1 MSDVHLE
8 INLALFGDILEAELF
23 QDNFCASDEAATYV
37 VNKIIY
43 PRKGNMRHSLQVL
56 QLASETKEHKK
67 FSHIALERALRNN
80 NFKMEPV
87 TNLREIEERVPSV
100 FIVYCKLNS
109 SFTSLKYTNTNEND
123 NHVVLIRNGMI
134 LCPFL
139 RDKGRPVKLSVRK
152 HLFFSSDTAGLN
164 NTRNSYIKDVVAAFK
179 IFSHIETA

>member
-8 INLALFGDILEAELF
+8 IDLALFGDMLETELF
-23 QDNFCASDEAATYV
+23 QDFYASDEAATYV
-37 VNKIIY
+37 INKIIY
-43 PRKGNMRHSLQVL
+43 PRKGNMRQSLQVL
-56 QLASETKEHKK
+56 QLASDTKEHKK
-67 FSHIALERALRNN
+67 FSHITLERALRNN

-100 FIVYCKLNS
+100 FIVYCKLNT

-139 RDKGRPVKLSVRK
+139 RDNGRPIKLSVRK
-152 HLFFSSDTAGLN
+152 HLSFSSDKAGLN
-164 NTRNSYIKDVVAAFK
+164 NTRNSYINDAVAAFK
-179 IFSHIETA
+179 IFSQI